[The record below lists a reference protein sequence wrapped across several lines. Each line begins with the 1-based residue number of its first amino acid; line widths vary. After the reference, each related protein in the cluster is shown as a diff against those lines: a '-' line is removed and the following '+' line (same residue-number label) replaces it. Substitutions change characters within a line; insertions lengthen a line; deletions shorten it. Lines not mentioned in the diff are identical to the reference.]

1 MKSTPTNT
9 QGIFI
14 DLGMKQFYLKSM
26 MKFRDLTKFI
36 TRALAVAVVG
46 FAATTTTSCAMLDD
60 AEYPVINELIA
71 PMSDSV
77 LSKLRVLD
85 I

>member
-1 MKSTPTNT
+1 
-9 QGIFI
+9 
-14 DLGMKQFYLKSM
+14 M

-71 PMSDSV
+71 PTSV
-77 LSKLRVLD
+77 YEVSEEARFLSTPRVVTPSR
-85 I
+85 